1 MNLRSR
7 NITVDAL
14 NRIAECSR
22 DANMGYMVAAR
33 SASSPLLRAELN
45 QYAMQREQ
53 FAHQLR
59 EAAQAMGET
68 ISEVVSFDSPPQRA
82 WTEITP
88 ASANSDE
95 AQILRV
101 CARAEIATLRCY
113 DAINL
118 AACPEWLRQLILT
131 QHSAIERVLDRLR
144 SLQHAL
150 SLANA
155 RLAESRGIDDAAG
168 PGQREQTDQ
177 RQSN

>member
-14 NRIAECSR
+14 NRLAECSR
-22 DANMGYMVAAR
+22 DANVGYNVAAR
-33 SASSPLLRAELN
+33 SATSPLLRAELS

-82 WTEITP
+82 WSEITP
-88 ASANSDE
+88 SSAQSDE
-95 AQILRV
+95 AAILRA

-113 DAINL
+113 DAIDL
-118 AACPEWLRQLILT
+118 LVCPEWLRQLILT
-131 QHSAIERVLDRLR
+131 QHSAIERVLDRIR

-150 SLANA
+150 AVSGARRAEEQRLKPDAQSASAINGEAN
-155 RLAESRGIDDAAG
+155 R
-168 PGQREQTDQ
+168 
-177 RQSN
+177 N

>member
-14 NRIAECSR
+14 NRLAECSR
-22 DANMGYMVAAR
+22 DANVGYMVAAR
-33 SASSPLLRAELN
+33 SAKSPLLRAELS
-45 QYAMQREQ
+45 QYAMQRKQ

-68 ISEVVSFDSPPQRA
+68 ISEVVSFESPPQRA

-88 ASANSDE
+88 SSAQNDE
-95 AQILRV
+95 AAILRA

-113 DAINL
+113 DAIDL
-118 AACPEWLRQLILT
+118 LVCPDWLRQLILT
-131 QHSAIERVLDRLR
+131 QHSAIERVLDRIR

-150 SLANA
+150 AVNEA
-155 RLAESRGIDDAAG
+155 RLAEERRQEQQETSLRKERDDA
-168 PGQREQTDQ
+168 QR
-177 RQSN
+177 N